1 MLQLHNDLNPSQ
13 KRERQWSETC
23 MYVSI
28 APEGQIERENKDM
41 AKKTLKKSK
50 KLQSAK
56 TLRSSIE

>member
-1 MLQLHNDLNPSQ
+1 
-13 KRERQWSETC
+13 

-56 TLRSSIE
+56 TLRSNIE